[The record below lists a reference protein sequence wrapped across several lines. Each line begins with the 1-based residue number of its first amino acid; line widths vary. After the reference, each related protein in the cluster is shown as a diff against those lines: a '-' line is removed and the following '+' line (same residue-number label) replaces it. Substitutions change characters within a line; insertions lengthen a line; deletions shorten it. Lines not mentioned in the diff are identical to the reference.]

1 MFKKGIALFSLLAAV
16 VSCGKAPE
24 AKDGAIARVNNEYL
38 YREEITD
45 LVPPGTSK
53 EDSIA
58 IVKAYIDRWASQ
70 KLMYSAAEVNLDKEK
85 QAEFD
90 VLVNQYKTDLFT
102 RAYLEEIVKQ
112 SVDTTLNEEDLKKY
126 YNSNKQNF
134 RTPGA
139 LVKLRFLQVA
149 KDHPKFSTV
158 RSRFLSSR
166 KADAKALND
175 MAIQFK
181 SYAFND
187 TTWVDM
193 NEVYR
198 KLPFITPENRDKY
211 IGSGI
216 SYQYPDSLNVYLVK
230 VVRVLDKNQIS
241 PYEYIKP
248 TLAQLIINNRK
259 LELIKKF
266 QEEITDD
273 AIKNNKYEVYK

>member
-1 MFKKGIALFSLLAAV
+1 MHKKGIVLIALLLALA
-16 VSCGKAPE
+16 CGKTPE
-24 AKDGAIARVNNEYL
+24 AKDGAVARVNNEYL
-38 YREEITD
+38 YRDEISN
-45 LVPPGTSK
+45 LVPAGTSK

-70 KLMYSAAEVNLDKEK
+70 KLMYDAAEVNLSADK
-85 QAEFD
+85 QAEFEQ
-90 VLVNQYKTDLFT
+90 LVNQYKADLYT

-112 SVDTTLNEEDLKKY
+112 SVDTTLTEDDLKKY
-126 YNSNKQNF
+126 YNSNKENF

-139 LVKLRFLQVA
+139 LVKLKFLQVA

-158 RSRFLSSR
+158 KSRFTSSK
-166 KADAKALND
+166 KADVKALND
-175 MAIQFK
+175 MAIHFK

-211 IGSGI
+211 IGNGLY
-216 SYQYPDSLNVYLVK
+216 YQYPDSANVYLVK
-230 VVRVLDKNQIS
+230 VAKVLEKNQVS
-241 PYEYIKP
+241 PYEYIRP

-266 QEEITDD
+266 QKEITDD